1 MTATYTT
8 DLAKVAP
15 YKRIVIRNIVHICAL
30 FILIAMVA
38 GARGNFSPP
47 GLISMAVGGL
57 VGALALW
64 LMTWSSLRTLDRHAA
79 TFQLT
84 MDDETI
90 SVEAAGGPTVT
101 LRFDEITAIK
111 ESPGSD
117 RLLLTDD
124 QALYIPELVGEF
136 PALRS

>member
-1 MTATYTT
+1 PIPVGRTPAFAARRCVATGPGSPRCRVPRVCLLPPALYARSHDRRCLPWMRLEAPGYPVLRPREAPMTATYTT

-57 VGALALW
+57 VGALARW
-64 LMTWSSLRTLDRHAA
+64 LMTWSALRTL
-79 TFQLT
+79 
-84 MDDETI
+84 
-90 SVEAAGGPTVT
+90 
-101 LRFDEITAIK
+101 
-111 ESPGSD
+111 
-117 RLLLTDD
+117 
-124 QALYIPELVGEF
+124 
-136 PALRS
+136 